1 MSWLKQSDVSA
12 NHPLVLRVLEM
23 DEADDRLLNEM
34 YGWVNRCATQSAAF
48 DRDYIVEIGTAK
60 QMAGLS
66 RYKELLKAA
75 LSCGIFEEKEIDEN
89 GSMRRVLKLVEEED
103 LFHMILKSDKERE
116 KNRRADTYDLA
127 KKGAIIKRDGAECR
141 WCGRMVTFGNDR
153 KSIKAGTIDHLD
165 PKDLDNS
172 EPTPIERLVVACTSC
187 NSSRKDGGFWD
198 KELRPAPRSPYFT
211 ADAAAWLRD
220 KAGILVKVSTER
232 VELHAP
238 KPAPASST
246 VNGPASTD
254 VTASDAATATTG
266 SSTTTGKHAT
276 AASKAERSEAT
287 DTPARKERLSTS
299 DMATEL
305 NGIEYSDMIAALERE
320 AVETPRQG
328 ETPAGDEATDTT
340 GSSPAQSPI
349 NSESKNNQLIIK
361 KPEGVGSGSV
371 GTGRDGSGREGSGRA
386 GWRDHP
392 PADSPPTAKPSN
404 NTQPRSRRRRPR
416 RRKS

>member
-12 NHPLVLRVLEM
+12 NHPLILRVLEVNWV
-23 DEADDRLLNEM
+23 DDRLLNEV

-48 DRDYIVEIGTAK
+48 DKDYIVEVGTAR
-60 QMAGLS
+60 MLAGLS
-66 RYKELLKAA
+66 RYAELLKTT
-75 LSCGIFEEKEIDEN
+75 LYCGIFEEKEIEEN
-89 GSMRRVLKLVEEED
+89 GKKRRVLKLVEEED
-103 LFHMILKSDKERE
+103 LFHMILKSDKDRE
-116 KNRRADTYDLA
+116 KNRRADTYDMA

-141 WCGRMVTFGNDR
+141 WCGRIVTFGNDR
-153 KSIKAGTIDHLD
+153 KSIKAHTIDHLD
-165 PKDLDNS
+165 PTDLDTS
-172 EPTPIERLVVACTSC
+172 DPTPIDRLVVACLDC
-187 NSSRKDGGFWD
+187 NSTRKEGDFWD
-198 KELRPAPRSPYFT
+198 KELRPAPRIPYFT
-211 ADAAAWLRD
+211 AAAAAWLRD

-238 KPAPASST
+238 KPAPAST
-246 VNGPASTD
+246 PVNGPASTE
-254 VTASDAATATTG
+254 VTASDEATDTTG
-266 SSTTTGKHAT
+266 SSTTTGKNAT
-276 AASKAERSEAT
+276 AASKVERSEAT
-287 DTPARKERLSTS
+287 DNPARKERLSTS

-305 NGIEYSDMIAALERE
+305 HDIEYSEMIAALERE

-386 GWRDHP
+386 GWRDHS

>member
-48 DRDYIVEIGTAK
+48 DRDYIVEVGTAK

-75 LSCGIFEEKEIDEN
+75 LSCGIFEEKEIEEN

-172 EPTPIERLVVACTSC
+172 DPTPIDRLVVACTSC

-198 KELRPAPRSPYFT
+198 KELRPAPRTPYFT

-238 KPAPASST
+238 KPAPASNP
-246 VNGPASTD
+246 VNGPALHRGNGKRRSNGQHRL
-254 VTASDAATATTG
+254 VHHHRQRSDG
-266 SSTTTGKHAT
+266 S
-276 AASKAERSEAT
+276 
-287 DTPARKERLSTS
+287 
-299 DMATEL
+299 
-305 NGIEYSDMIAALERE
+305 
-320 AVETPRQG
+320 RQG
-328 ETPAGDEATDTT
+328 RALRGNGNPGPERTPVHLGH
-340 GSSPAQSPI
+340 GH
-349 NSESKNNQLIIK
+349 
-361 KPEGVGSGSV
+361 
-371 GTGRDGSGREGSGRA
+371 RA
-386 GWRDHP
+386 
-392 PADSPPTAKPSN
+392 
-404 NTQPRSRRRRPR
+404 PRHRILGNDRST
-416 RRKS
+416 

>member
-1 MSWLKQSDVSA
+1 
-12 NHPLVLRVLEM
+12 M

-48 DRDYIVEIGTAK
+48 DRDYIVEVGTAK

-276 AASKAERSEAT
+276 AASKVERSEAT
-287 DTPARKERLSTS
+287 DNPARKERLSTS

-305 NGIEYSDMIAALERE
+305 NGIEYSEMIAALESE
-320 AVETPRQG
+320 AVETPLQG

-361 KPEGVGSGSV
+361 KSEGVGSGSV
-371 GTGRDGSGREGSGRA
+371 GTGRDGSGRDGSGGA
-386 GWRDHP
+386 GWRDHS
-392 PADSPPTAKPSN
+392 PADSRPPAKPSN

-416 RRKS
+416 RRKN

>member
-23 DEADDRLLNEM
+23 DEADERLLNEM

-75 LSCGIFEEKEIDEN
+75 LSCGIFEEKEVDEN

-116 KNRRADTYDLA
+116 KNRRTDTYDLA

-141 WCGRMVTFGNDR
+141 WCGRLVTFGNDR

-172 EPTPIERLVVACTSC
+172 DPTPIDRLVVACTSC

-198 KELRPAPRSPYFT
+198 KELRPAPRTPYFT
-211 ADAAAWLRD
+211 ADAVAWLRD
-220 KAGILVKVSTER
+220 KAGILAKVSTER

-238 KPAPASST
+238 KPVPASNSVT
-246 VNGPASTD
+246 GPASKD
-254 VTASDAATATTG
+254 VTASDEATAITG
-266 SSTTTGKHAT
+266 SSTNTGTDAT
-276 AASKAERSEAT
+276 ATSEVERSEAT
-287 DTPARKERLSTS
+287 ATPARKERLSTS
-299 DMATEL
+299 DMATQLHEV
-305 NGIEYSDMIAALERE
+305 EYSEMIEALESE
-320 AVETPRQG
+320 AVETPHPG
-328 ETPAGDEATDTT
+328 ETPAEDDATAIT
-340 GSSPAQSPI
+340 GASDAQSPI

-361 KPEGVGSGSV
+361 KSEGVGSRSV
-371 GTGRDGSGREGSGRA
+371 GTGRDGSGRDGSGGV
-386 GWRDHP
+386 GWRDHS
-392 PADSPPTAKPSN
+392 PADSSRPSKPSN
-404 NTQPRSRRRRPR
+404 NNQSRARRRRPR
-416 RRKS
+416 RRKN

>member
-23 DEADDRLLNEM
+23 DEADERLLNEM

-89 GSMRRVLKLVEEED
+89 GSMHRVLKLVEEED

-172 EPTPIERLVVACTSC
+172 DPTPIERLVVACTSC

-198 KELRPAPRSPYFT
+198 KELRPAPRTPYFT
-211 ADAAAWLRD
+211 ADATAWLRD
-220 KAGILVKVSTER
+220 KAGILVKVSTQR

-238 KPAPASST
+238 TPAPASEP
-246 VNGPASTD
+246 VNGPASTK
-254 VTASDAATATTG
+254 VTASDEATVNTG
-266 SSTTTGKHAT
+266 SSTTTGNEAT
-276 AASKAERSEAT
+276 AASKVERSEAT
-287 DTPARKERLSTS
+287 VPPARKERLSSS

-305 NGIEYSDMIAALERE
+305 HDIEYAEMIAALESE

-328 ETPAGDEATDTT
+328 ETPAEDDATANT
-340 GSSPAQSPI
+340 GASDAQSPI

-361 KPEGVGSGSV
+361 KSEGVGSGSV
-371 GTGRDGSGREGSGRA
+371 GTGRDGPGRAGSGGA
-386 GWRDHP
+386 GWRDHSPAESTRTPKP
-392 PADSPPTAKPSN
+392 PN
-404 NTQPRSRRRRPR
+404 NNQPRSRRRRPR

>member
-12 NHPLVLRVLEM
+12 NHPLVLRVLEVNWV
-23 DEADDRLLNEM
+23 DDRLLNEV

-48 DRDYIVEIGTAK
+48 DRDYIVEVGTAM
-60 QMAGLS
+60 QLAGIS
-66 RYKELLKAA
+66 RYKELLKTV
-75 LSCGIFEEKEIDEN
+75 LYCGIFEEKEIEEN
-89 GSMRRVLKLVEEED
+89 GSMRRVLKLVEEDD

-172 EPTPIERLVVACTSC
+172 DPTPIDRLVVACTSC

-198 KELRPAPRSPYFT
+198 KELRDAPRTPYFT

-220 KAGILVKVSTER
+220 KAGILVKVSTAR

-238 KPAPASST
+238 KPVPASEP
-246 VNGPASTD
+246 VNGPASND
-254 VTASDAATATTG
+254 ATASDDATVTTG
-266 SSTTTGKHAT
+266 SSTTTGDEAT
-276 AASKAERSEAT
+276 AASKVERTEAT
-287 DTPARKERLSTS
+287 VTPARKERLSTS
-299 DMATEL
+299 DMASEL
-305 NGIEYSDMIAALERE
+305 HDIEYSEVIAALESE

-328 ETPAGDEATDTT
+328 ETPAEDDATANT
-340 GSSPAQSPI
+340 GASDAQSPI

-361 KPEGVGSGSV
+361 KSEGVGSGSV
-371 GTGRDGSGREGSGRA
+371 GTGRDGTGRAGSGGA
-386 GWRDHP
+386 GWRDHS
-392 PADSPPTAKPSN
+392 PAESTRTPKPSSN
-404 NTQPRSRRRRPR
+404 NQPRSRRRRPR
-416 RRKS
+416 RRKN

>member
-103 LFHMILKSDKERE
+103 LFHMILKTDKERE

-172 EPTPIERLVVACTSC
+172 DPTPIDRLVVACTSC

-198 KELRPAPRSPYFT
+198 KELRPAPRTPYFT
-211 ADAAAWLRD
+211 ADATAWLRD
-220 KAGILVKVSTER
+220 KAGILVKVSTQR

-238 KPAPASST
+238 TPAPASEP
-246 VNGPASTD
+246 VNGPASTE
-254 VTASDAATATTG
+254 VTASDEATVNTG
-266 SSTTTGKHAT
+266 SSTTTGSEAT
-276 AASKAERSEAT
+276 AASKVERSEAT
-287 DTPARKERLSTS
+287 ESPARKERLSTS

-305 NGIEYSDMIAALERE
+305 HDIEYAEMIEALESE
-320 AVETPRQG
+320 AVETPHQG
-328 ETPAGDEATDTT
+328 ETPAEDDATANT
-340 GSSPAQSPI
+340 GASDAQSPI

-361 KPEGVGSGSV
+361 KSEGVGSGSV
-371 GTGRDGSGREGSGRA
+371 GTGRDGTGRAGSGGA
-386 GWRDHP
+386 GWRDHS
-392 PADSPPTAKPSN
+392 PAESTRTPKPPSN
-404 NTQPRSRRRRPR
+404 NQPRSRRRRPR
-416 RRKS
+416 RRKR